1 MPIKIFSH
9 QADPDGLGC
18 IILCKKCFDEVDYTL
33 CKNVTDLDYKLNKF
47 INNNEEED
55 YEKIFITDLCPSIS
69 LLDKILNN
77 EKLKSK
83 VIIIDHHVSNLE
95 KTKEKNYPFVNI
107 NLDGCATSLFY
118 DYLKKNWALIF
129 PDKTLKEFV
138 ELTKLHDTWKWKEV
152 NNLDAYHL
160 ETLLHKLGTIGYLN
174 HFVDKLDF
182 VSRHFKYTDEEEKW
196 IKDQLEEEQ
205 KYLDNLLKRV
215 IYKKID
221 QIKYGIVYGLYD
233 YRNSLSDKLSN
244 NKSCD
249 VLIFMAVDNET
260 VSFRSINNNIEVKS
274 IAENF
279 NGYGH
284 EYAASCNLNPE
295 NEKKLIQKF
304 LS

>member
-18 IILCKKCFDEVDYTL
+18 IILGKKCFDEVDYTL
-33 CKNVTDLDYKLNKF
+33 CKNVPDLNYKLDKF
-47 INNNEEED
+47 IINEEYLN
-55 YEKIFITDLCPSIS
+55 YEKIFITDLCPSID

-83 VIIIDHHVSNLE
+83 VTVIDHHMSNLE
-95 KTKEKNYPFVNI
+95 KTKEKDYSFVNI

-118 DYLKKNWALIF
+118 DYLKKHWALIL

-174 HFVDKLDF
+174 HFIDKLDF

-196 IKDQLEEEQ
+196 IREQLEEEQ

-221 QIKYGIVYGLYD
+221 KINYGIVYGLYN
-233 YRNSLSDKLSN
+233 YRNSLADKLKD

-249 VLIFMAVDNET
+249 VLIFIAVDNET
-260 VSFRSINNNIEVKS
+260 ISFRSITDIEVKS
-274 IAENF
+274 IAHDF
-279 NGYGH
+279 NGGGH
-284 EYAASCNLNPE
+284 DKASSCSLNHE
-295 NEKKLIQKF
+295 NERKIMEKF